1 MYVITPMM
9 QKFKKYFVKTQV
21 LKNRNDPPDIFSPN
35 YGSIYYFFARARN
48 ANAKEKINDEPPS
61 LTSQA
66 TVVSQGSNI
75 SF

>member
-1 MYVITPMM
+1 MNGTEINEIFYD
-9 QKFKKYFVKTQV
+9 F
-21 LKNRNDPPDIFSPN
+21 LKDDKNDPSEIFSTHCAV
-35 YGSIYYFFARARN
+35 YTIFFARARN

-75 SF
+75 FF